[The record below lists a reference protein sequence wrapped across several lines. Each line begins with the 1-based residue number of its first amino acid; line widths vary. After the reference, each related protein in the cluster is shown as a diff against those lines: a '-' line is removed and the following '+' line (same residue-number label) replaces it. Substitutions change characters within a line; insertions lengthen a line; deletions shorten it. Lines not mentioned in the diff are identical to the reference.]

1 MTTWHSGLW
10 VSRLHWVLW
19 IQKPEVLKV
28 EVEQTEISQKVEKL
42 EISNHAD
49 PKSDSELEELEVTEK
64 PKEKP
69 KRKKRV
75 PKPEPKDEPK
85 PENINP
91 PPPVGARGALV
102 REDTVLFPGNL

>member
-1 MTTWHSGLW
+1 MTTWH
-10 VSRLHWVLW
+10 SRLHWVLW